1 MSGPGR
7 LAPLPLNQCS
17 NRSAAA
23 GTVRMPSVRTE
34 WCVNEVS
41 PPDSDVTHYKLS
53 AHGCEAFW
61 CSHGE
66 TSEIE
71 SQ

>member
-1 MSGPGR
+1 MSGAGS

-17 NRSAAA
+17 NKSAAA

-41 PPDSDVTHYKLS
+41 PP
-53 AHGCEAFW
+53 G
-61 CSHGE
+61 
-66 TSEIE
+66 
-71 SQ
+71 